1 MTKTIKLLTL
11 FASVVAL
18 TTACTDDLFD
28 TVSSSGTD
36 SGGLQFEMSTVE
48 MGHEVV
54 SMGSTRSGSVAD
66 AGTPSESD
74 RFKEHA
80 LEGDNTFG
88 LKAVRQPVPLMG
100 FNHGAVK
107 AGSSSVGAGSPS
119 VGAGSPSVGAGSPSV
134 GESAILSQTQQPQ
147 SQTQQQQTQQQ
158 QSQTRAGANEV
169 VKVDMTNFHDSLTI
183 WGYTD
188 NGTELFDQ
196 ILLTKVRNWRNSV
209 EWPYDQGDY
218 MKFYAVAPSLE
229 SINMSAT
236 GGKFSEAPTFTYTLP
251 EKSNELL
258 DVLYGES
265 ENISIAAG
273 PAGTTSTNPK
283 DENMGKDNKHI
294 SLQFRHITTA
304 VRFSQGNIPADVTI
318 KSISISGSKTEGT
331 YSPANLDDETGT
343 LGEWSTGAATQTYE
357 LTDDAVFNT
366 TLFLLPQTLPTGAE
380 LQVKLTDSK
389 SKEHTLKCSL
399 VDDVWKKGFTID
411 YKITIGRIEAGYYL
425 STTESTVELEH
436 SSSAVSSTLGVN
448 SYRLY
453 YDYSSGT
460 QVPSYT
466 AVTWDVAGYSE
477 TKGGSFGSKTANL
490 SWLTDFRGVLNA
502 DNHYDGGNNATA
514 SFTVAGQ
521 EMALSSKHDVVL
533 SGNPS
538 ASNVDLSL
546 YYPYA
551 DGGHYKDN
559 NNNDIQQPA
568 NCYIINRI
576 GTYTF
581 PLVYGNKTSN
591 GAEAACFKDHKGATI
606 AFHLIKDQMAAKGIT
621 EEVTEAGASRKLTRY
636 TWDASK
642 ESSRQTLKAVLLW
655 QDVRGFISAVGC
667 TTTNISFTVGTSV
680 PANAVIALQGRTETE
695 YQKSTDSGETWT
707 LDASKGKGKDGY
719 DYGEWETLW
728 TWQIWMTEEV
738 YRNNGVSNGQSYD
751 TYYINGTSSG
761 SGDHIA
767 EVQDY
772 DYDGDENTTTY
783 KILPVNLGWVPSTDE
798 FGLYKPRSVWVQLK
812 QTGDHAEP
820 VVVKITQ
827 HARQELYTGTG
838 TVYQWGRPTAFP
850 ALRDLGGGLRNVY
863 DIDNNTITSQFVLAQ
878 AVSGTGY
885 GGDAISNPFGVLQ
898 WEDNPNAWFN
908 VSKNRF
914 DATDDYV
921 TARAMWNSDTKTVY
935 DPCPP
940 GFRVPPAK
948 VFYTFSK
955 TGTTVQS
962 GAGQLNMWPET
973 QDLNGV
979 TQRNGLSSN
988 GGYFYCTKHTGDI
1001 PAADRYGAMVYMP
1014 TTGEWQGN
1022 KSVGTQLSEGTEQIN
1037 QTSTGIYWTS
1047 DYFNPYN
1054 SGTIN
1059 SKGCALWITP
1069 SYTFSAGTA
1078 DKPVIGFFD
1087 EADHKS
1093 NYYGH
1098 LRAIRPMKQE

>member
-119 VGAGSPSVGAGSPSV
+119 VG
-134 GESAILSQTQQPQ
+134 ESAILSQTQQPQ

-236 GGKFSEAPTFTYTLP
+236 GGNFSEAPTFTYTLP

-304 VRFSQGNIPADVTI
+304 VRFSQGNIPEDVTI

-331 YSPANLDDETGT
+331 YSPANLDDDTGT

-366 TLFLLPQTLPTGAE
+366 TLFLLPQTLPTGAT
-380 LQVKLTDSK
+380 LTVTLTEALRNESNVLTGKTKD
-389 SKEHTLKCSL
+389 HTLKCSL
-399 VDDVWKKGFTID
+399 VDDVWKKGFTVD
-411 YKITIGRIEAGYYL
+411 YKITIGRMKSGYYF
-425 STTESTVELEH
+425 TTSESTVELEH
-436 SSSAVSSTLGVN
+436 STNAVSSTLGVN
-448 SYRLY
+448 SYLLY

-466 AVTWDVAGYSE
+466 AVTWDIAGVSADNSDWVSM
-477 TKGGSFGSKTANL
+477 TDRTSKGL

-533 SGNPS
+533 SGNNIGATGPL
-538 ASNVDLSL
+538 DLSKN
-546 YYPYA
+546 YPYM
-551 DGGHYKDN
+551 GGGTHP
-559 NNNDIQQPA
+559 QETA
-568 NCYIINRI
+568 NCYIINRY
-576 GTYTF
+576 GSYKF
-581 PLVYGNKTSN
+581 PLFYGNMTADNPYQVS
-591 GAEAACFKDHKGATI
+591 CFKDHQGNTITQHKISEQIGAATI
-606 AFHLIKDQMAAKGIT
+606 SSSNHAVSEYLWLRDTWVEKGI
-621 EEVTEAGASRKLTRY
+621 G
-636 TWDASK
+636 DA
-642 ESSRQTLKAVLLW
+642 EGGTLKVELLW
-655 QDVRGFISAVGC
+655 QDVKGFITEVSLNENADDGDG
-667 TTTNISFTVGTSV
+667 NIQFTVGQSV
-680 PANAVIALQGRTETE
+680 PANAVIALKARKVNYASAWTSSETP
-695 YQKSTDSGETWT
+695 TVT
-707 LDASKGKGKDGY
+707 

-728 TWQIWMTEEV
+728 TWHIWMTDEV
-738 YRNNGVSNGQSYD
+738 YQNEGVSNGQSFD
-751 TYYINGTSSG
+751 TYYVNGTESG
-761 SGDHIA
+761 KGDHIA

-772 DYDGDENTTTY
+772 ETPSKTY
-783 KILPVNLGWVPSTDE
+783 KILPVNLGWVPATDE
-798 FGLYKPRSVWVQLK
+798 FGLYKQRSVWVQLN
-812 QTGDHAEP
+812 QTGTTNTC
-820 VVVKITQ
+820 VVKITQ

-863 DIDNNTITSQFVLAQ
+863 DIDNNAVTSQFVLAQ

-914 DATDDYV
+914 DKTDDYV
-921 TARAMWNSDTKTVY
+921 TASAMWDSDTKTVY

-988 GGYFYCTKHTGDI
+988 GGYFYCKPNET
-1001 PAADRYGAMVYMP
+1001 DRYGAMVYMP

-1059 SKGCALWITP
+1059 SQGCALWITP

-1098 LRAIRPMKQE
+1098 LRAIRPMKK